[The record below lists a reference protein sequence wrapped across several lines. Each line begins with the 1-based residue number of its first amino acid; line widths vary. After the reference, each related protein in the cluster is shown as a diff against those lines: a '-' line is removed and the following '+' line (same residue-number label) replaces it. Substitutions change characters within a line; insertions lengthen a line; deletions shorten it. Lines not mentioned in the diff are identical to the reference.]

1 MCVVHV
7 HCSLVTSPLL
17 GVRVGVYSHVYVL
30 PSHVYVLPSHV
41 YVFPSHSYVLKLF
54 FFLAGR
60 MQGVGVYEKQK
71 NCRLIF
77 NAA

>member
-7 HCSLVTSPLL
+7 HCSLVTPPLL
-17 GVRVGVYSHVYVL
+17 SVRVGVSSHVHVL

-54 FFLAGR
+54 FFS
-60 MQGVGVYEKQK
+60 Q
-71 NCRLIF
+71 
-77 NAA
+77 AACKG